1 MILQCIIKREK
12 KDNGVFYSIYDSTTL
27 RNFMNILRDED
38 GYLMISNTD
47 LSIAKNLNSGNKN
60 VVAKLIS
67 NFFGT

>member
-1 MILQCIIKREK
+1 
-12 KDNGVFYSIYDSTTL
+12 
-27 RNFMNILRDED
+27 MNILRDED